1 MREVEMAQ
9 SMAADLEIGVGNQL
23 LGALFVGLHPFAA
36 GEERGLHA
44 LGAEKVDDPPVIA
57 GDVAVGLAEIEGE
70 CDELLPVGSSTPL
83 IEPRSSR
90 GTGVAGESDSCLS
103 AGVSRWKWGR
113 SEERRGGK

>member
-1 MREVEMAQ
+1 MAQ
-9 SMAADLEIGVGNQL
+9 SMAADLEIRVGNQL

-70 CDELLPVGSSTPL
+70 CDAGRKLDAPNRAAQFLWH
-83 IEPRSSR
+83 RR
-90 GTGVAGESDSCLS
+90 GGESDSCLS
-103 AGVSRWKWGR
+103 AGMSRWKWGR
-113 SEERRGGK
+113 LDLTSCSVPAKA

>member
-1 MREVEMAQ
+1 MGKVEMAQ
-9 SMAADLEIGVGNQL
+9 SMTADFEIGVGNQL

-70 CDELLPVGSSTPL
+70 RDELL
-83 IEPRSSR
+83 
-90 GTGVAGESDSCLS
+90 AGRKLDAPNRAAQFL
-103 AGVSRWKWGR
+103 WH
-113 SEERRGGK
+113 RRGGGK